1 MGRLTSN
8 QEYSRSISVPGDRT
22 GTMARSERGSHF
34 PRMASSPEEKSVD
47 LFPVCES
54 SIRNNISFT
63 LLNSGYYY
71 MTKTSLINTSGRLP
85 ILSPVTTPAQL
96 FFYHQHG
103 HVHR

>member
-22 GTMARSERGSHF
+22 GTTARSERGSHF

-54 SIRNNISFT
+54 SIPEFRNNFKGPH
-63 LLNSGYYY
+63 N
-71 MTKTSLINTSGRLP
+71 
-85 ILSPVTTPAQL
+85 QL
-96 FFYHQHG
+96 EPDELG
-103 HVHR
+103 NLRK